1 MFITW
6 RFQVW
11 RQSLAERCSGIS
23 TVTLKITTEN
33 RPVGTYACNYGV
45 TDALAPF
52 PPLHSLVNVMS
63 ATTNN
68 NSVL

>member
-11 RQSLAERCSGIS
+11 RQSLAERCSGKS
-23 TVTLKITTEN
+23 TVTLNITTEN
-33 RPVGTYACNYGV
+33 IPAGTYACNYCA

-52 PPLHSLVNVMS
+52 PLHSLENAMS
-63 ATTNN
+63 ATMNN
-68 NSVL
+68 CVF